1 MMENILDIP
10 KIYTANAEWMACL
23 ATLLVYRRCIPQS
36 TGKRLLAAAEMV
48 LTYVAI
54 RAIQYFCQQ
63 HDGIVWLAAMVC
75 AVLVMVATLR
85 AVLQIKWDMAFYL
98 CARTFM
104 WAELAAAIEW
114 QVYHY
119 YTFGHGVQPGAAFG
133 MAASVL
139 SYILL
144 YSIYFLLESHQLPK
158 NLSAANLTVT
168 GFNVIFAWSI
178 TAMLFGLSNLSY
190 LFPNTPFSGTAITDI
205 FNTRTL
211 FDLVGVVVGQMFHL
225 QKLYMERQME
235 NAAFET
241 ILRNQYIQFRESKDN
256 IDMINRKYHDLKHQL
271 QILQE
276 TTNDAERTGY
286 IDEIREG
293 IEKYEAENKTGNA
306 VLDTV
311 LTSKQSRCLKDNIT
325 MTVVA
330 DGTLLSRLSVMDI
343 CAVFGNALD
352 NAIEYEKKVPDP
364 EKRLIHV
371 TVSEKNCFI
380 CILVENY
387 YEGESIREGTLP
399 ETTKKNRKY
408 HGFGL
413 KSVQYTVEK
422 YGGHINT
429 GVRNGWF
436 RLEMILPKA

>member
-1 MMENILDIP
+1 MENILDIP

-23 ATLLVYRRCIPQS
+23 TVILVYRRCIPK
-36 TGKRLLAAAEMV
+36 GVGNYIKAAAKMLLAYA
-48 LTYVAI
+48 AI
-54 RAIQYFCQQ
+54 RAIQFFCQQ
-63 HDGIVWLAAMVC
+63 HDGVIWLAAMICVMFIMVS
-75 AVLVMVATLR
+75 AIRIVLKVTWNAALYIGAR
-85 AVLQIKWDMAFYL
+85 A
-98 CARTFM
+98 FM

-114 QVYHY
+114 QVFHY
-119 YTFGHGVQPGAAFG
+119 YTFGRGVMPSAQFG
-133 MAASVL
+133 MAVSVV
-139 SYILL
+139 SYMLL
-144 YSIYFLLESHQLPK
+144 YSIYFLLEGHQLSK
-158 NLSAANLTVT
+158 NMSAATLTVT
-168 GFNVIFAWSI
+168 SFNVIVAWTI

-190 LFPNTPFSGTAITDI
+190 LFPNTPFSGTAVTDI

-211 FDLVGVVVGQMFHL
+211 FDIVGVVVGQMFHL
-225 QKLYMERQME
+225 QKLYMERQAE

-271 QILQE
+271 QVLQR
-276 TTNDAERTGY
+276 TTDDAERSGY

-311 LTSKQSRCLKDNIT
+311 LTSKQSRCLKDSIT

-352 NAIEYEKKVPDP
+352 NAIEYEKKVSDP

-371 TVSEKNCFI
+371 TVSEKNSFV

-387 YEGESIREGTLP
+387 YEGEALRDGILP
-399 ETTKKNRKY
+399 ESTKKNRKY

-413 KSVQYTVEK
+413 KSVKYTVEK

-429 GVRNGWF
+429 GVRDGWF
-436 RLEMILPKA
+436 RLEMIIPET